1 MFRAGVHGCPA
12 VQSSEALSPS
22 DGPADRPT
30 AISSDVWLGHESTP
44 IGAADHSGHAEGARV
59 VVTSGPFGVGAGRAT
74 LPWTVGRQW
83 PGPPGFFAGFT
94 PVSAADSS

>member
-1 MFRAGVHGCPA
+1 M
-12 VQSSEALSPS
+12 QSSEALSPS

-59 VVTSGPFGVGAGRAT
+59 VVTSGPFA
-74 LPWTVGRQW
+74 
-83 PGPPGFFAGFT
+83 
-94 PVSAADSS
+94 SAPDRRRRP